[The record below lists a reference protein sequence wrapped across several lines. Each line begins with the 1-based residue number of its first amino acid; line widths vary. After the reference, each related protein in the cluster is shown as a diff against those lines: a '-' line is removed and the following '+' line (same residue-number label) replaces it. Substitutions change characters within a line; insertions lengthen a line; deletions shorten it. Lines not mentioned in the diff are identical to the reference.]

1 MNWRKILKWIGL
13 AVVVVAVVGMIG
25 VYRVFRHFYPP
36 LEAILIVENM
46 TDIPVE
52 VVGLIYDG
60 RLLLNSRRFLQLKV
74 YPNLKPSQ
82 DHVEVALEIKRPSNP
97 KSEMYTFV
105 AKQGEY
111 VERCAFQVRIEMIGA
126 RMSDCVSFR

>member
-1 MNWRKILKWIGL
+1 MNWRKVMKWTGL
-13 AVVVVAVVGMIG
+13 AVAVMAVVGMIG
-25 VYRVFRHFYPP
+25 VYRVFRHYYPP

-46 TDIPVE
+46 TEKPVD

-60 RLLLNSRRFLQLKV
+60 RPLLKSPRFLHLKV

-82 DHVEVALEIKRPSNP
+82 DLVDVALEIKRPGNP
-97 KSEMYTFV
+97 KSEMYTFI

-111 VERCAFQVRIEMIGA
+111 VERCAFQVRIEMTGA